1 MPFNNGSG
9 SYLMILS
16 MKQQPRMAFIATVL
30 ESTRQW
36 LMTSIPKNNAGFHQY
51 HTVLVLGTFY
61 LCVKHCPWQL
71 RNSQPQT
78 LGAHF
83 LGTHSACYP
92 RFVEETIIAGWV
104 CEGGGCLSYWEQ
116 EAEWRHTQGEIR
128 PCRPS
133 PCVPVLPPLHPVMN
147 QGCIQTVLFSIC
159 LCACFFG
166 SLLFYQ
172 HKCEGTRC
180 EQKMKRWAKASCTVQ
195 CPPWDALVKLWV
207 TVIPSESYTRKPSGG
222 RGWASIR
229 HLPRARFCAQC
240 FIISVLLD
248 ASMRWFSM

>member
-1 MPFNNGSG
+1 MPLNNGSG

-30 ESTRQW
+30 ESTGQW

-83 LGTHSACYP
+83 LGTHSAHYP

-104 CEGGGCLSYWEQ
+104 CEEGGCLSYWEQ
-116 EAEWRHTQGEIR
+116 EAEWRNTQGEIR

-133 PCVPVLPPLHPVMN
+133 PCVPVLPPFTN
-147 QGCIQTVLFSIC
+147 
-159 LCACFFG
+159 
-166 SLLFYQ
+166 
-172 HKCEGTRC
+172 TR
-180 EQKMKRWAKASCTVQ
+180 W
-195 CPPWDALVKLWV
+195 W
-207 TVIPSESYTRKPSGG
+207 
-222 RGWASIR
+222 IR
-229 HLPRARFCAQC
+229 
-240 FIISVLLD
+240 D
-248 ASMRWFSM
+248 ASRLCYFPFVCVPASLGPCSSTSINARERDVNRR